1 MSWGSR
7 THVPH
12 QLSEDRDVLEE
23 VGLSVPAGRCA
34 LKLGKAITL
43 PLPAQPA
50 ELIHQHSPTAAP
62 RGPGQELKPGRACY
76 LAQPGQRAQ
85 AHGLLRGPG
94 SRGPRAADPR
104 RALLRPPAG
113 SGHSLRGLGVHG
125 VPDRELA
132 GLPQILL
139 TKPPPHPREAPGR

>member
-1 MSWGSR
+1 M
-7 THVPH
+7 
-12 QLSEDRDVLEE
+12 
-23 VGLSVPAGRCA
+23 PAGLCA
-34 LKLGKAITL
+34 LKLAKAITL
-43 PLPAQPA
+43 PLPAPRA

-62 RGPGQELKPGRACY
+62 RGPGLELKPGRACD

-94 SRGPRAADPR
+94 LRGARAADTRQAP
-104 RALLRPPAG
+104 LPPAAG
-113 SGHSLRGLGVHG
+113 SGSSLRELGVRG